1 MSDKP
6 ESQAGESSS
15 QQGGEGVP
23 PQSQPV
29 QGQPPV
35 SGQAPYQGQP
45 GVPPQG
51 APYQQPGQG
60 EPYAG
65 QPYSGQPYQQ
75 PGQSAPYQ
83 GQPYQGGMP
92 SQGGAPYQGMPP
104 QGSVPPQQPPQG
116 QPAWQPHVPGQQPV
130 KNHQT
135 SSLVLGIL
143 SILAA
148 LLSPML
154 AFILGGIGLAFASS
168 DRRNFGPQA
177 SRAGRICSIV
187 GIVLGVVMWVASFM
201 FLMNTVDPSAILNG
215 AVPSGTPA
223 TSSSSP
229 LF

>member
-1 MSDKP
+1 MSEQP
-6 ESQAGESSS
+6 EYQSGESTG
-15 QQGGEGVP
+15 QQGGKDASRQG
-23 PQSQPV
+23 QPV
-29 QGQPPV
+29 QV
-35 SGQAPYQGQP
+35 ESSFSGQAPYQGQA
-45 GVPPQG
+45 GVPPQ
-51 APYQQPGQG
+51 
-60 EPYAG
+60 
-65 QPYSGQPYQQ
+65 GQPYQQ

-92 SQGGAPYQGMPP
+92 PQGAPYQGMPP
-104 QGSVPPQQPPQG
+104 QGSMPYQQPPQG

-143 SILAA
+143 SILSA

-154 AFILGGIGLAFASS
+154 AFILGGIGLVFASS
-168 DRRNFGPQA
+168 DRKNFGPQT

-187 GIVLGVVMWVASFM
+187 GIVLGVVMWIASFV

-215 AVPSGTPA
+215 AVPSETS
-223 TSSSSP
+223 SSSSP